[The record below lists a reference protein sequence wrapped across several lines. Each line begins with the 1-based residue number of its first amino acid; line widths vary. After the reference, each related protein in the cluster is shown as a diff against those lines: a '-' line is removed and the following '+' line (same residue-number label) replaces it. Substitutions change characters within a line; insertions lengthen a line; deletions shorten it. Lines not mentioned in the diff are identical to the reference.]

1 LFSPF
6 SLFFLTCEVLGF
18 FLFCPLILFIYS
30 FFISPRTLICI
41 VPTSSPMFRRLL
53 VPEQRGSG
61 VKVGTGCL
69 DERELESSLWSTFL
83 WCVVSILK

>member
-1 LFSPF
+1 MWGTWNFYF
-6 SLFFLTCEVLGF
+6 VL
-18 FLFCPLILFIYS
+18 LSHS

-41 VPTSSPMFRRLL
+41 VPTSSPMLRRLL

-83 WCVVSILK
+83 WRVVSILKW

>member
-1 LFSPF
+1 VWGALK
-6 SLFFLTCEVLGF
+6 FFLLSS
-18 FLFCPLILFIYS
+18 YS

-41 VPTSSPMFRRLL
+41 VPTSSPMLKRLL

-61 VKVGTGCL
+61 VKVGIRGL

-83 WCVVSILK
+83 WHILKW